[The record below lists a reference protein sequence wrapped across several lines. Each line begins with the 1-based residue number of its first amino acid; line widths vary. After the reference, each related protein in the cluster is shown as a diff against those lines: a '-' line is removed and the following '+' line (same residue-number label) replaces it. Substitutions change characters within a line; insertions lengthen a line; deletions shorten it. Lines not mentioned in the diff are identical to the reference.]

1 MMKNKITMLGTNSAL
16 VTKCFNTCFVL
27 TSSSGKHLLV
37 DTGGGNGIL
46 SQLERAGIDRGA
58 ISDLYI
64 THAHTDHVLGAIWLI
79 RLTLQR
85 KTPAVLRIFSHRRVL
100 DVLTS
105 FCRMLLPQKLI
116 DKMPDRIELKEL
128 QDGDC
133 FEVGDMRLQ
142 CFDIHS
148 TKERQFGFTAELPG
162 GIRLTCLGD
171 EPYNAINAHYAEGA
185 DWLMSE
191 AFCLYADRERYKPY
205 EKNHSTALDAARE
218 AERLQVRNLILYHTE
233 EDTLAQRRARYTEEA
248 ATVFSGA
255 IHVPDDLE
263 IIELG

>member
-1 MMKNKITMLGTNSAL
+1 MMKNRITMLGTGSAL

-46 SQLERAGIDRGA
+46 SQLERVGIERGEIA
-58 ISDLYI
+58 DLYI

-85 KTPAVLRIFSHRRVL
+85 KTPAVLHIFSHQRVL

-105 FCRMLLPQKLI
+105 FCQMLLPKKLI
-116 DKMPDRIELKEL
+116 DKMPDRIALTAL
-128 QDGDC
+128 QDGDR

-148 TKERQFGFTAELPG
+148 TKEKQFGFTAELPG
-162 GIRLTCLGD
+162 DICLTCLGD
-171 EPYNAINAHYAEGA
+171 EPYNEANASYVEGA

-205 EKNHSTALDAARE
+205 EKHHSTALDAARE
-218 AERLQVRNLILYHTE
+218 AERLHVRNLILYHTE
-233 EDTLAQRRARYTEEA
+233 EDTLAQRRARYTKEA
-248 ATVFSGA
+248 ATVFTGS

-263 IIELG
+263 VIELG

>member
-1 MMKNKITMLGTNSAL
+1 MLGTGSAL

-79 RLTLQR
+79 RMTLQR
-85 KTPAVLRIFSHRRVL
+85 NTPAVLHIFSHRRVL

-148 TKERQFGFTAELPG
+148 TKEKQFGFTAELPG

-191 AFCLYADRERYKPY
+191 AFCLYSQRDVFKPY
-205 EKNHSTALDAARE
+205 EKHHSTAIDAGRDAAALR
-218 AERLQVRNLILYHTE
+218 AKNLILYHTE
-233 EDTLAQRRARYTEEA
+233 DRSLATRATTYVAEA
-248 ATVFSGA
+248 AQHFCGN
-255 IHVPDDLE
+255 IIVPDDLQV
-263 IIELG
+263 INL

>member
-1 MMKNKITMLGTNSAL
+1 MLGTGSAL

-148 TKERQFGFTAELPG
+148 TKEKQFGFTAELPG
-162 GIRLTCLGD
+162 GICLTCLGD

-191 AFCLYADRERYKPY
+191 AFCLYADREQYKPY

-218 AERLQVRNLILYHTE
+218 AESLQVRNLILYHTE
-233 EDTLAQRRARYTEEA
+233 EDTLAQRRVRYTEEA
-248 ATVFSGA
+248 ATGFSGA
-255 IHVPDDLE
+255 IHMPVDLE